1 MDALVRAHDWAATP
15 LGPAERWPHSLRMAV
30 RIVLTSRFAMWMGWG
45 PELTFLYNDAYAR
58 MSLGV
63 KHPWALGRPAREVW
77 AEIWDDIGPRIRTV
91 METGTATW
99 DEALQLFLERS
110 GYREETYHTFS
121 YSPLSDESGQTA
133 GMLCVVSEET
143 ERVIGDRRLST
154 LRELAARLAATRSEA
169 EVLGAVE
176 QALGAN
182 PLDLPFTLA
191 YLLDAGSGQARLA
204 CGTGVAGGGARM
216 PAELRPGGAG
226 DPWRLGDAA
235 AGAAVVADVPAA
247 LRGAVAPGEWAQP
260 PRRAAVVPVSRPG
273 QERPAGFL
281 VAGLNPYRL
290 YDAPYAGFVGLLAGQ
305 IAASLASARAQE
317 EERRRAEAL
326 AELDRAKT
334 AFFSNV
340 SHEFRTPLT
349 LLLGPLEELLRTP
362 ATGDGEREA
371 LELAHRNALRLLK
384 LVNTLLDFSR
394 IEAGRVDARFEPTD
408 LSALTAELAS
418 TFRSACE
425 RAGLALEV
433 DAPPLGEPVYVD
445 RDMWEK
451 VVLNLVSNAFKHT
464 FEGGIAV
471 RVRREGAWALLAVSD
486 TGVGIA
492 ADELPRLFER
502 FHRVAN
508 ARSRTHEGTGI
519 GLALV
524 QELVRRHHGAVEVES
539 REGEGSTF
547 TVRIPLGRGHLPADH
562 VAGEA
567 AARAPG
573 SAAAGAAAYAL
584 EAARWLPGGGGEGAP
599 VEATPVDFA
608 SGDAAPGDAGRD
620 AAECVE
626 EETGARVLLADDNAD
641 VREYVSRLLRQEGW
655 AVEAVADGAAA
666 LAAARACPP
675 DLVLSDVMMPGLD
688 GFALL
693 AALRADPATGTLP
706 VILLSARAG
715 EEARVEGAHR
725 GADDYLVKPFSAQE
739 LVARVGAH
747 LALARERRRAAAE
760 AEAAWREAELARD
773 AAEAASR
780 AKSEFLAVMSHELRT
795 PLNAI
800 AGHVELLEMGI
811 HGPVTGAQG
820 EALERIARNQRHL
833 LGLINDV
840 LNLARIET
848 GRVEYELGPV
858 RLDEALRGLE
868 PMIEPQLR
876 SRALAYAVRLPERPL
891 VAWADRE
898 KLVQVLLN
906 LLGNAVKFTP
916 VGGRVEVEAEAEGG
930 PPEVVRVHVRDT
942 GIGIPPEKLQS
953 IFEPFVQ
960 VRSDLT
966 RVSEGAGLGLAISR
980 DLSRG
985 MGAELIVAS
994 EPGRG
999 SAFTLTLPAAPQ
1011 AS

>member
-15 LGPAERWPHSLRMAV
+15 LGPAEAWPHSLRMAV

-45 PELTFLYNDAYAR
+45 PDLTFLYNDAYAR
-58 MSLGV
+58 MTLGA

-77 AEIWDDIGPRIRTV
+77 AEIWEDIGPRIRTV

-121 YSPLSDESGQTA
+121 YSPLSDESGHTA

-143 ERVIGDRRLST
+143 DRVIGDRRLST

-176 QALGAN
+176 EALGAN

-191 YLLDAGSGQARLA
+191 YLLDAEGGEARLA
-204 CGTGVAGGGARM
+204 CRTGVGEGM
-216 PAELRPGGAG
+216 PADIRPGDAG
-226 DPWRLGDAA
+226 DPWRLDDVA
-235 AGAAVVADVPAA
+235 AGAVMVADVPAA
-247 LRGAVAPGEWAQP
+247 LRGAIAAGAWAQP
-260 PRRAAVVPVSRPG
+260 PRRAAVVPIARPG

-281 VAGLNPYRL
+281 VAGLNPFRL
-290 YDAPYAGFVGLLAGQ
+290 YDAACAGFVGLLAGQ
-305 IAASLASARAQE
+305 VAASLASARAQE

-349 LLLGPLEELLRTP
+349 LLLGPLEDLLRHPGTD
-362 ATGDGEREA
+362 DGEREA

-394 IEAGRVDARFEPTD
+394 VEAGRVDARFEPTD

-433 DAPPLGEPVYVD
+433 DAPPLGEPVLVD

-471 RVRREGAWALLAVSD
+471 RVRREGPWAVLSVSD

-492 ADELPRLFER
+492 AEELPRLFDR

-524 QELVRRHHGAVEVES
+524 QELVRRHEGAVEVES

-547 TVRIPLGRGHLPADH
+547 TVRVPLGRGHLPAER
-562 VAGEA
+562 AGDA
-567 AARAPG
+567 TRAPG
-573 SAAAGAAAYAL
+573 AAAAAYAL
-584 EAARWLPGGGGEGAP
+584 EAARWLPGAGGEEGAS
-599 VEATPVDFA
+599 VEATLV
-608 SGDAAPGDAGRD
+608 DAAPVDGARD
-620 AAECVE
+620 LGEVPEAADG
-626 EETGARVLLADDNAD
+626 TAARVLLADDNAD

-655 AVEAVADGAAA
+655 EVESVADGAAA

-693 AALRADPATGTLP
+693 AALRADPATSTLP

-800 AGHVELLEMGI
+800 AGHVELMEMGI
-811 HGPVTGAQG
+811 HGPVTGAQA

-848 GRVEYELGPV
+848 GRVEYVLGPV
-858 RLDEALRGLE
+858 RLDEAVRELE
-868 PMIEPQLR
+868 AMIEPQLR
-876 SRALAYAVRLPERPL
+876 ARALAYAVRLPERPL

-906 LLGNAVKFTP
+906 LLGNAAKFTP
-916 VGGRVEVEAEAEGG
+916 VGGRVEVEAEADGG

-966 RVSEGAGLGLAISR
+966 RVNEGAGLGLAISR

-985 MGAELIVAS
+985 MGAELSVTS

-999 SAFTLTLPAAPQ
+999 STFTLTLPAAP
-1011 AS
+1011 